1 MNKKNEKKAN
11 EKRAWKIIFLILVVL
26 LGMSLWTAW
35 HLFKKNRQIFGECNN
50 QKSVYSALVE
60 VVKKDWYHIGKQN
73 EEIKRLTEL
82 VSKLKLGKEIV

>member
-1 MNKKNEKKAN
+1 MDKKNERRAN
-11 EKRAWKIIFLILVVL
+11 EKRAWKIIILVLVPL
-26 LGMSLWTAW
+26 LGISFCTAW
-35 HLFKKNRQIFGECNN
+35 YLFQKNRRILGECSN

-82 VSKLKLGKEIV
+82 VSKLKLSKKIV